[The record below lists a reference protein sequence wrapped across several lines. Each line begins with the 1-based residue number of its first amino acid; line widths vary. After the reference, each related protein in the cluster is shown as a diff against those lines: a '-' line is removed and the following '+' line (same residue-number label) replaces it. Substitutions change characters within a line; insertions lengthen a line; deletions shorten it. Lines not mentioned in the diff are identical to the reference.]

1 MPSNILETLR
11 SNLRREMNE
20 IADHVATGG
29 CLATGDPQTVAME
42 YAKQCGKI
50 EGLAMAERDLLEILE
65 QGKSEE
71 EQDI

>member
-1 MPSNILETLR
+1 
-11 SNLRREMNE
+11 MNE

-29 CLATGDPQTVAME
+29 CLAPGDPQKVAIE

-65 QGKSEE
+65 QGKAEE
-71 EQDI
+71 EKNI

>member
-20 IADHVATGG
+20 VADHVATGG
-29 CLATGDPQTVAME
+29 CLGTGDPQAVAME

-50 EGLAMAERDLLEILE
+50 EGLAMAERDLLEVLE
-65 QGKSEE
+65 QDREKEE
-71 EQDI
+71 

>member
-1 MPSNILETLR
+1 
-11 SNLRREMNE
+11 MNE

-29 CLATGDPQTVAME
+29 CLVTGDPQTVAME

-65 QGKSEE
+65 QGKAEE